1 MNKKI
6 ILKEK
11 INILISEIQKAQSS
25 VSVEKRKYLEN
36 LKIQLLKNIQ
46 MLDNNTLPESNGGV
60 MGVTKCL
67 SQFDDLANI
76 YSLYNAAYD
85 LDSYFKEQC
94 KKW

>member
-1 MNKKI
+1 
-6 ILKEK
+6 
-11 INILISEIQKAQSS
+11 
-25 VSVEKRKYLEN
+25 
-36 LKIQLLKNIQ
+36 